1 MIEVTF
7 TSEGSRIT
15 GFEVKG
21 HSGLAPA
28 GEDIRCAAV
37 TSAVRLAE
45 CAVNDVLGLEAA
57 VKVRE
62 KDTSISLKLPGGLGQ
77 TNESTCQTLLTAM
90 MVYFADLHEEY
101 PDHIIVLDMEV

>member
-7 TSEGSRIT
+7 TSQGSRVT
-15 GFEVKG
+15 GFTVQG
-21 HSGLAPA
+21 HSGLAPQ
-28 GEDIRCAAV
+28 GEDILCAAV

-62 KDTSISLKLPGGLGQ
+62 KDASISLKLPGGLGQ

-90 MVYFADLHEEY
+90 MVYFTSLHEEY
-101 PDHIIVLDMEV
+101 PDNIIVLDMEV